1 MGVSDIGLVRQT
13 LLNRLYGRTQPSTL
27 VGLSTQLSS
36 IHSLLHRTVA
46 NLEGNSVLLIGPRGS
61 GKSTLIQK
69 ALSLLHHHKPQQ
81 EHGQEQGQEQKK
93 THHVVRLSGFIHTTD
108 KIALRDIARQL
119 LITQDLENI
128 LIGSFSDAFTYILQ
142 QMRTDSSDRPTPLVF
157 ILEEFDLLAQHPK
170 QSLLYTLFDIAQQSQ
185 RQTPIAVVGVTARV
199 DVMDLLEKRV
209 KSRFSH
215 RQVYVQYTRSL
226 EEFAQIVREALSTGD
241 PGFDHR
247 VDEVLADAPVRAYIL
262 EAYEFSKDPRRA
274 LRVFASAVARL
285 SQLRPALSLD
295 EIRESVG
302 RERASAKMQVLRGIS
317 LLELYLLVAMRGLL
331 GTGSGKFNFEMVYAE
346 YKLFMSRY
354 VMGSSGSMKVYKK
367 PVAMKAFETLVE
379 LEIVRGVGEG
389 NATAGGA
396 SGRNDL
402 LAASGRAPKEY
413 RMVQMMLEPGQVVE
427 LVEAREDVPAV
438 VRRWAQ
444 Q

>member
-81 EHGQEQGQEQKK
+81 EHRQEQEQGQGQKK
-93 THHVVRLSGFIHTTD
+93 THHVVKLSGFIHTTD

-142 QMRTDSSDRPTPLVF
+142 QMRTDSSDRPIPLVF

-185 RQTPIAVVGVTARV
+185 RQTPIAV
-199 DVMDLLEKRV
+199 KRV

-226 EEFAQIVREALSTGD
+226 EEFAQIFREALSTGD

-389 NATAGGA
+389 NATAGGV